1 MIQPVAH
8 CDNVEI
14 ERLSANE
21 LSPADFHT
29 KYFRL
34 AKPVVITGATDQW
47 PARKWTIENL
57 VQRVG
62 DNKVSISQLYLYL
75 RVIEQVS
82 LPWAGTLCAP
92 SRSFYANVTVFFF
105 GIISAI
111 PATF

>member
-14 ERLSANE
+14 ERLSASE

-47 PARKWTIENL
+47 QARKWTIENL

-62 DNKVSISQLYLYL
+62 DNKVSFRQLYLRGSVSKFPCL
-75 RVIEQVS
+75 EQGLYAHHHVHFM
-82 LPWAGTLCAP
+82 LIPYAFQFF
-92 SRSFYANVTVFFF
+92 SF
-105 GIISAI
+105 
-111 PATF
+111 